1 MPVLK
6 RKGRSHRQGLIPWRE
21 KIQKE
26 VKEQEC
32 FDNKQILLAEL
43 EEYGGAWNSENKI
56 KDELRKLV
64 GPMKLKALQ
73 LQVKAR
79 KVILSQSV
87 PDPKILQQSTT
98 IKGKYTQFG
107 VTELQSNLAKA
118 ISFAEKSAE
127 ERATDVIEKLVLRPE
142 DERKAQLEDAK
153 NLIWEKAAKF
163 QERDKDS
170 AGEGTSK
177 KKTPKLFGRRIR
189 HKWDDGWHEATVT
202 KVYDEDEY
210 STDCEFGVEY
220 VGFPGEYEVNLI
232 EDWKN
237 NWVVVCGSANKKKLK
252 RKNQQIRWK
261 LKTGQNS
268 LENE

>member
-1 MPVLK
+1 M
-6 RKGRSHRQGLIPWRE
+6 
-21 KIQKE
+21 
-26 VKEQEC
+26 
-32 FDNKQILLAEL
+32 
-43 EEYGGAWNSENKI
+43 WNSEKKM

-64 GPMKLKALQ
+64 APMKLKALQ

-87 PDPKILQQSTT
+87 PDPKILQQGTT
-98 IKGKYTQFG
+98 IEGKYTQFG

-118 ISFAEKSAE
+118 ISFAEKSVE
-127 ERATDVIEKLVLRPE
+127 ETEQVFQLHLLLRPE

-153 NLIWEKAAKF
+153 NLIWEKTAKF

-170 AGEGTSK
+170 SGEGTSK
-177 KKTPKLFGRRIR
+177 KKTPKLFGRQIR

-202 KVYDEDEY
+202 KVCDEDEY

-232 EDWKN
+232 ED
-237 NWVVVCGSANKKKLK
+237 
-252 RKNQQIRWK
+252 
-261 LKTGQNS
+261 
-268 LENE
+268 